1 MKEVKVTLKNDDGL
15 HARAAAL
22 FVRRANQF
30 SSNITLTSNGEDVN
44 GKSIIGIMSLGIFSG
59 QEVTIQA
66 DGADEDQAIQGL
78 QDLIQN
84 ELNN

>member
-1 MKEVKVTLKNDDGL
+1 MKEASVTLKNEDGL

-30 SSNITLTSNGEDVN
+30 SSDITLTSRGEEVN

-59 QEVTIQA
+59 QEITISA
-66 DGADEDQAIQGL
+66 EGSDEDAAIIDL
-78 QDLIQN
+78 TDLIEN
-84 ELNN
+84 EMK